1 MNHFQDTF
9 GQSGKQEY
17 SEILI
22 VACWR
27 LVALQGQCGDTQLEE
42 SLFQFTEQLMNL

>member
-1 MNHFQDTF
+1 MTHDMQKPTQ
-9 GQSGKQEY
+9 GY

-22 VACWR
+22 VVCWR
-27 LVALQGQCGDTQLEE
+27 FVACRGQWGDTQLED